1 MCCSLAL
8 SCPCCSTP
16 LRSCTCWTGRWLHRH
31 PSHACWLC
39 CLGEHCAAT
48 PADGTGCCYRRR
60 PYHQLWMVD
69 ALAGCTIS
77 VYTHRCNS
85 SSVRCTHGCHAC
97 KWFAKVEY
105 LLGCYRHRLHNRFVS
120 CSVAKILGLLLLLP
134 VLCFS
139 LFLHSCALPVAVCSP
154 RSLLRALPR
163 LVCCTAE
170 VRQMRR
176 QSDVEQQGSVAVLAL
191 GRQRAEVVQDGRN
204 CAQSQVWNVFRM
216 PACSRRSRN
225 ALWSC
230 HGSTFWTAARDCGGP
245 CSAAA
250 PAQMNCTS
258 PLSHEATLPARK
270 MLLGMRQ
277 GQ

>member
-8 SCPCCSTP
+8 SCPCCSTR

-48 PADGTGCCYRRR
+48 SADGTGCCYRRR

-77 VYTHRCNS
+77 VYTPRCNS

-105 LLGCYRHRLHNRFVS
+105 LLGCYRRRLHSRFVS

-139 LFLHSCALPVAVCSP
+139 LFCIPAPSPSLSAAPGRYCVPCHGWCAVQPRCARCGGRVTSSSRAVWRCWHWDGSGRRWCKTAATAHSHRCGMSSEC
-154 RSLLRALPR
+154 
-163 LVCCTAE
+163 
-170 VRQMRR
+170 
-176 QSDVEQQGSVAVLAL
+176 
-191 GRQRAEVVQDGRN
+191 QRA
-204 CAQSQVWNVFRM
+204 
-216 PACSRRSRN
+216 
-225 ALWSC
+225 
-230 HGSTFWTAARDCGGP
+230 RDDLGMHSGL
-245 CSAAA
+245 AMAA
-250 PAQMNCTS
+250 PFGQQ
-258 PLSHEATLPARK
+258 
-270 MLLGMRQ
+270 LGIVGALVQ
-277 GQ
+277 QLHQLK